1 MLPLG
6 LGLPI
11 HRVPVVTL
19 SLVIAC
25 TVKFFTNDI
34 YLLKKYEKKA
44 ILLYQDIEKSSELKN
59 LKSEY
64 CHQFANKKFECKVF
78 TQNDDTSYLKNK
90 NIKKEHFFF
99 QNKFKSDIYEKTK
112 KVTSLKSYIKYDR
125 MLEEQKIKMLPF
137 FELNNLL
144 TFKTQSILN
153 YFLGMF
159 THSSVS
165 HLVGNMLT
173 LLAFGI
179 YVEAKIGVLG
189 MTISYFLTGFIS
201 FYVYVNFFAD
211 KSTPLMGASGAICG
225 IMGMFYV
232 SFFRHYLKFWLWFKT
247 FLLPVKTYFPFLF
260 ILTDFITHFGAPTNV
275 AAMAHI
281 AGMFSGISI
290 MLFLSANQQTPYPFI
305 YNEELRFFKAIK
317 NKIID
322 REDVLKACYWLRIN
336 PINFLLREK
345 LIISLWNNVET
356 NRGIKKSEIEMLK
369 ENTRKFIGRSLHY
382 KDHKAI
388 LKAIDLVPN
397 TFSLAP
403 FLNDFNISELVNIY
417 NLCLKKE
424 ALISSIRVAIV
435 LLERPINPRLSK
447 TLIANLKSSFPMT
460 DSKTLDILIS
470 TSKNNQLR
478 MEVSDYI
485 GSKNLKETA

>member
-1 MLPLG
+1 MVPLG

-11 HRVPVVTL
+11 HRVPIVTL
-19 SLVIAC
+19 TLVIAC
-25 TVKFFTNDI
+25 TVKFFTNDV
-34 YLLKKYEKKA
+34 YLLKKLEKKTV
-44 ILLYQDIEKSSELKN
+44 LLHQDIEKSFEFKN

-64 CHQFANKKFECKVF
+64 CHKYGNKKIRCEVF
-78 TQNDDTSYLKNK
+78 TQYDDKSYIKNK
-90 NIKKEHFFF
+90 KNNNDHYFF
-99 QNKFKSDIYEKTK
+99 QNKFESDLYGKTK
-112 KVTSLKSYIKYDR
+112 KITNLKSYIIYER
-125 MLEEQKIKMLPF
+125 MLLEQKINLLPF
-137 FELNNLL
+137 FESNNLL

-165 HLVGNMLT
+165 HLIGNMLT

-179 YVEAKIGVLG
+179 YVEAKIGLLA

-201 FYVYVNFFAD
+201 FYMYVHFFAD
-211 KSTPLMGASGAICG
+211 ETTPLMGASGAICG

-232 SFFRHYLKFWLWFKT
+232 GFFKHYLRFWLWFKT
-247 FLLPVKTYFPFLF
+247 FLLPVNTYFPFLF
-260 ILTDFITHFGAPTNV
+260 ILTDFLTHFGAPTNV

-281 AGMFSGISI
+281 AGMFSGIGI
-290 MLFLSANQQTPYPFI
+290 MLFLSAYQQTPYPFI
-305 YNEELRFFKAIK
+305 YKEELHFFKAIK
-317 NKIID
+317 DKIID

-345 LIISLWNNVET
+345 LIISLWNNIEPSK
-356 NRGIKKSEIEMLK
+356 GIKKSEIEILK

-382 KDHKAI
+382 KNHKAI
-388 LKAIDLVPN
+388 LKAIDLVPT

-403 FLNDFNISELVNIY
+403 FLNDFKISELVNIY
-417 NLCLKKE
+417 NICLKKE

-435 LLERPINPRLSK
+435 LLERPIDPRLNK
-447 TLIANLKSSFPMT
+447 TLIANIKSSIPKT
-460 DSKTLDILIS
+460 DPKTMDILIS
-470 TSKNNQLR
+470 TSNNIQLR

-485 GSKNLKETA
+485 GSKNSKGAA